1 MLFLESPILCFVT
14 DRLRCSGR
22 SLEEVVENAV
32 DGGVDIVQLREKDLE
47 PIRLFELACRIR
59 SITEGKAKLFIN
71 DRIDIAMASGADG
84 VQLGENSLSV
94 ETARSISNGTLAIGR
109 SVHRVKDVLE
119 AYKMATDLVVLGA
132 VFATKTHPEIAPIG
146 HEIFK
151 HLTGNI
157 TSPVV
162 GIGGITPENVGCII
176 EAGASGAGVITAIS
190 EAPDPTTATLKMKSE
205 MVKAWKETHETSVII
220 P

>member
-1 MLFLESPILCFVT
+1 MLFLESPILCLVT

-84 VQLGENSLSV
+84 VQLGENSLQV
-94 ETARSISNGTLAIGR
+94 ETARRISNGTLAIGR

-132 VFATKTHPEIAPIG
+132 VFTTKTHPEIAPIG
-146 HEIFK
+146 HEVFK
-151 HLTGNI
+151 HFTGSI
-157 TSPVV
+157 TSPVL
-162 GIGGITPENVGCII
+162 GIGGMTTENVGRII

-190 EAPDPTTATLKMKSE
+190 EAPDPTTATLKMKAE
-205 MVKAWKETHETSVII
+205 MVKAWNETHGTSVTI

>member
-1 MLFLESPILCFVT
+1 MLFLEYPILCLVT

-22 SLEEVVENAV
+22 SLEEIVENAV

-71 DRIDIAMASGADG
+71 DRIDIAIASGADG
-84 VQLGENSLSV
+84 VQLGENSLTV
-94 ETARSISNGTLAIGR
+94 DTARRISNGALAIGR
-109 SVHRVKDVLE
+109 SVHNVKDALE
-119 AYKMATDLVVLGA
+119 AYNMATDLVVLGA

-146 HEIFK
+146 QEIFK
-151 HLTGNI
+151 HFTGSI
-157 TSPVV
+157 TIPVV
-162 GIGGITPENVGCII
+162 GIGGITPKNVGCII
-176 EAGASGAGVITAIS
+176 KAGASGAGVITAIS
-190 EAPDPTTATLKMKSE
+190 EAPDPTTATLEMKAE
-205 MVKAWKETHETSVII
+205 MVKAWKDTHGTSVTI